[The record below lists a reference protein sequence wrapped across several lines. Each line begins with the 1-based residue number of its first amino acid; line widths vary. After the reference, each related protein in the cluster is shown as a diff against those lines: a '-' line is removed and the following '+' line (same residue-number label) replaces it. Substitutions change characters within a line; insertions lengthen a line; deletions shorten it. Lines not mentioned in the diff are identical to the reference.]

1 LGRKEPPIKDHGGRN
16 WLRRARCYVRAVQ
29 AYAGSIGAASYPKL
43 LTLHGMSHDF
53 TQCVQEGNLIEIA
66 AQNLL

>member
-1 LGRKEPPIKDHGGRN
+1 
-16 WLRRARCYVRAVQ
+16 VRAAE